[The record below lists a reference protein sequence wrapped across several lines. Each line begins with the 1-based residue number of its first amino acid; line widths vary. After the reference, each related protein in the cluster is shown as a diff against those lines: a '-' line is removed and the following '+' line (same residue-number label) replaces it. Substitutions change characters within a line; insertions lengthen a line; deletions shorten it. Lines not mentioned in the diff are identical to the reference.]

1 MDSVLLQPPDIA
13 QLPEDLGDN
22 TQAAPFLLVLCHGL
36 GAKARQLAPLSTIW
50 RVAFPQA
57 IVFRPNAPKIRR
69 GRFWLPQGRQ
79 WFGIAQDRGQQMAEA
94 ARSAAWLNQRVDAEL
109 ARHKLPAQSVLFCG
123 FSQGAM
129 ICLLAGMRRRVA
141 PRGIVA
147 LAGALMVPPGE
158 FAPPSHPP
166 VLLVHG
172 AADAIVLAARS
183 QEAEARLAR
192 AGVPV
197 KLEILPGLGHDIIA
211 DAAPIAASFIAE
223 TCA

>member
-1 MDSVLLQPPDIA
+1 MDSVALPPPDIE
-13 QLPEDLGDN
+13 EDSEVF
-22 TQAAPFLLVLCHGL
+22 AASAPFLLVLCHGL
-36 GAKARQLAPLSTIW
+36 GGSARQLAPLSAQW
-50 RVAFPQA
+50 RDAFPNA
-57 IVFRPNAPKIRR
+57 VFFAVDAPTIRR

-79 WFGIAQDRGQQMAEA
+79 WFGIGQDRTRQMAEA

-109 ARHKLPAQSVLFCG
+109 ARQKLPAQSVLFCG

-129 ICLLAGMRRRVA
+129 ICLLAGLRRRVA

-147 LAGALMVPPGE
+147 MAGSLLAPPGQ
-158 FAPPSHPP
+158 FVARSQPP

-172 AADAIVLAARS
+172 AADNIVLATRS
-183 QEAEARLAR
+183 EEAAARLSA

-197 KLEILPGLGHDIIA
+197 TLKILPGLGHLILA

-223 TCA
+223 VCA